1 MSVKSEI
8 WKPIIGYEDKY
19 MISNFGRVKS
29 LSTYENN
36 QHSMQE
42 KILKPI
48 VYSNGYCV
56 VSLRKKRFFVH
67 RLVATH
73 FLLPIKDKLQVNHI
87 DGDKKNN
94 RVDNLE
100 WVNASENLKHAFK
113 IGLKHSSNKQKQ
125 AMMLVN
131 RNKRK
136 KVSMLL
142 NGVSLNIFNSITEA
156 EHYLGVN
163 RSHISDV
170 CKGKRN
176 KALGFEWKYVGECY
190 EK

>member
-1 MSVKSEI
+1 MSVKNEV

-29 LSTYENN
+29 LPTYENN
-36 QHSMQE
+36 QYSMCE

-48 VYSNGYCV
+48 EYSNGYCV
-56 VSLRKKRFFVH
+56 VSLRKKRYLVH

-73 FLLPIKDKLQVNHI
+73 FLLPIKDKLQINHI
-87 DGDKKNN
+87 DGNKTNN

-100 WVNASENLKHAFK
+100 WVNASENLKHAYK
-113 IGLKHSSNKQKQ
+113 MGLKYPSIKQKR
-125 AMMLVN
+125 AMGLVN

-136 KVSMLL
+136 KVNMLL
-142 NGVSLNIFNSITEA
+142 NGVSLKIFNSITEA
-156 EHYLGVN
+156 EQYLKVN

-170 CKGKRN
+170 CKGKRR
-176 KALGFEWKYVGECY
+176 KTLGFEWEYVGECY